1 MKYQDL
7 IILYI
12 PLYIPY
18 VYIYTH
24 NNMLT
29 PPKIRISQF
38 VVLVEKWWLVAPIT
52 YSIIYYTFHYILHIY
67 HNNIYIYNRI
77 DLFPYIPYIIY
88 SSIYIIIIFIYIYNR
103 IDLFPYIPYIIYSS
117 IYIYIYPINIH
128 HIYPIEISKI
138 SWPRLAADAIR
149 RLRGAVG
156 HREDAVARCRSGRV
170 PGALGKNGEIHRE
183 KNGENWIKKWE
194 HNGEVMEK
202 SWGYRM
208 FMDFCS
214 EKIEPRFLPENV
226 EFHSVTMEKI
236 A

>member
-1 MKYQDL
+1 MYPVFSIDIPYIYIYPIYKHKMKYQDL

-18 VYIYTH
+18 VYIYIH

-88 SSIYIIIIFIYIYNR
+88 SSIYI
-103 IDLFPYIPYIIYSS
+103 S
-117 IYIYIYPINIH
+117 IYIYMSRRQNQLFMPGT
-128 HIYPIEISKI
+128 KI
-138 SWPRLAADAIR
+138 
-149 RLRGAVG
+149 
-156 HREDAVARCRSGRV
+156 
-170 PGALGKNGEIHRE
+170 
-183 KNGENWIKKWE
+183 
-194 HNGEVMEK
+194 
-202 SWGYRM
+202 
-208 FMDFCS
+208 
-214 EKIEPRFLPENV
+214 
-226 EFHSVTMEKI
+226 
-236 A
+236 